1 MLSDNFAWLSVCQW
15 LCACYRL
22 ETGWCIDEAGLPIHY
37 HQCLGSTIPATF
49 LHCSHAPL
57 STSTNP
63 RNLRSATGGKLYTC
77 TLDTEKNC
85 IQAPGHQRLLSIL
98 THTSGP
104 GREGDMGQWDT
115 TTRSLVAKQS
125 MYPSSSCPSPLQP
138 VSRRTGGRE
147 CSADQQQVCLLSR
160 IQAVQWLV
168 VLSPNL
174 REVAQSAKFI
184 TDGRFGQLR
193 SLHYSCPLVLI
204 FADKCCPNFMS
215 TYNV

>member
-1 MLSDNFAWLSVCQW
+1 MSDNFAWLSVCQCCVHVTDW
-15 LCACYRL
+15 RL
-22 ETGWCIDEAGLPIHY
+22 AGVLMRPVCQYIIT
-37 HQCLGSTIPATF
+37 SVWAPPSPATF

-57 STSTNP
+57 STNP

-104 GREGDMGQWDT
+104 GREGTWDT
-115 TTRSLVAKQS
+115 TTPSLVAKQS
-125 MYPSSSCPSPLQP
+125 MDPSSSCPGPLLP

-168 VLSPNL
+168 VLSTNL
-174 REVAQSAKFI
+174 CEVAQCTVSKVSQFYVY
-184 TDGRFGQLR
+184 
-193 SLHYSCPLVLI
+193 HV
-204 FADKCCPNFMS
+204 
-215 TYNV
+215 

>member
-1 MLSDNFAWLSVCQW
+1 MIHERLYLLSDNFACLSVCQW

-37 HQCLGSTIPATF
+37 HQCLGSTIPCHIPPLLTCAT
-49 LHCSHAPL
+49 L
-57 STSTNP
+57 TNP

-85 IQAPGHQRLLSIL
+85 IQAPGHSRLLSIL

-104 GREGDMGQWDT
+104 GREGTWDT
-115 TTRSLVAKQS
+115 TTPSLVAKHS
-125 MYPSSSCPSPLQP
+125 MDPSSSCPGPLQP
-138 VSRRTGGRE
+138 VSRRTGGRK

-168 VLSPNL
+168 MLSTNL
-174 REVAQSAKFI
+174 REVAQCTVTKVHNRWVDLLAKI
-184 TDGRFGQLR
+184 LTAANWL
-193 SLHYSCPLVLI
+193 
-204 FADKCCPNFMS
+204 
-215 TYNV
+215 